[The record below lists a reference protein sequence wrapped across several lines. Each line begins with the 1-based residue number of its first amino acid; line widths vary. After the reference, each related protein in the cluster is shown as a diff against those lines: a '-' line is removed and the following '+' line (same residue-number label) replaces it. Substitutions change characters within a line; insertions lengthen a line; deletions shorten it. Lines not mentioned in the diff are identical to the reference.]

1 MYLWVRLTSKFKP
14 AIITV
19 MDDMLYNELF
29 VRLDRAVTQITV
41 VKSKV
46 AKRDL
51 IKMVRAI
58 DSKMTAVDQ
67 EKVECRRLH
76 KETPRYRELKQ
87 QAHELVN
94 NLEKHIVFAALIG

>member
-1 MYLWVRLTSKFKP
+1 
-14 AIITV
+14 

-29 VRLDRAVTQITV
+29 ERLDRAITQINA
-41 VKSKV
+41 VKSRV

-51 IKMVRAI
+51 IKMVRGI
-58 DSKMTAVDQ
+58 DGKMTEVDR
-67 EKVECRRLH
+67 ELVECRRLH

-87 QAHELVN
+87 QAHELVD

>member
-1 MYLWVRLTSKFKP
+1 
-14 AIITV
+14 
-19 MDDMLYNELF
+19 MDQLYDELF
-29 VRLDRAVTQITV
+29 ERLDRAIQQINA

-58 DSKMTAVDQ
+58 DSKITAVDQ

-76 KETPRYRELKQ
+76 KETLRYQELRQ
-87 QAHELVN
+87 QVSELLD
-94 NLEKHIVFAALIG
+94 NLEKHITFAALIG